1 MAGEPFVDTNVVL
14 RHLLQDDHDHSP
26 RATALFEAVGRGELS
41 VRIAPS
47 VVFETVFVLDRRN
60 KAPKAWIRAAVLEI
74 LALPELLISERARLE
89 RALDLFVER
98 NIPYIDAYHAAAMV
112 DLGCTQ
118 ILSFDRHFDRIPG
131 IERVEP

>member
-1 MAGEPFVDTNVVL
+1 VAGEPFVDTNVVL
-14 RHLLQDDHDHSP
+14 RHLLQDHEDHSP
-26 RATALFEAVGRGELS
+26 RASALFAAVGRGEIS
-41 VRIAPS
+41 IQFTPS

-60 KAPKAWIRAAVLEI
+60 RTPKSWIRVAVLEI
-74 LALPELLISERARLE
+74 LALPNLLVSERPRLE

-98 NIPYIDAYHAAAMV
+98 NIPYIDVYHAVAMNE
-112 DLGCTQ
+112 LGCTQ